1 MKRQGNRYCKNC
13 QTKLQKN
20 GWENG
25 KQRWRCP
32 GCGQSRRLHR
42 PDLTSRYHLRKFVK
56 YIINTQS
63 QKEQAIRP
71 SRIAISPQVIDETGY
86 LSISLWS
93 INPTPVVSG
102 EIYSYLVIDAKP
114 VGQGTCAIV
123 RDKRFVRYWRHGI
136 QENSALWLSTLEK
149 LARPGGVVCD
159 GQSGIAK
166 ALGDIWPG
174 IVIQRCQVHVKR
186 NIRQKLTL
194 RPQSRAGQDLQW
206 LVSQL
211 SQVND
216 ETAMALWI
224 AVFDSLH
231 EEHIGFLKQR
241 TYASVHSHSDDA
253 NRLKKVWWYTH
264 RSVRSA
270 YRQIDKLIADDQL
283 FAFITHPELKLPAT
297 TNLVEGGINSRLSE
311 LLRRHR
317 GMTSEHQKRLVDWY
331 LDSRTEWPYF

>member
-32 GCGQSRRLHR
+32 GCGQSRQLRR
-42 PDLTSRYHLRKFVK
+42 PDLTSRYHFRKFVK

-63 QKEQAIRP
+63 QKEQVIRP
-71 SRIAISPQVIDETGY
+71 SRIAISPKAVDETGC
-86 LSISLWS
+86 SSTSLWS

-114 VGQGTCAIV
+114 VGQGTCAIA
-123 RDKRFVRYWRHGI
+123 RDEHFVRYWCHGI
-136 QENSALWLSTLEK
+136 QENSTLWLSTLEK
-149 LARPGGVVCD
+149 LAIPDGVVCD

-174 IVIQRCQVHVKR
+174 IATQRCQVHVRR

-194 RPQSRAGQDLQW
+194 RPQSCAGQDLQW

-216 ETAMALWI
+216 AIAMALWI
-224 AVFDSLH
+224 AVFESLH
-231 EEHIGFLKQR
+231 EEHLGFLKQR
-241 TYASVHSHSDDA
+241 TYASDRNHSNDA
-253 NRLKKVWWYTH
+253 NRPKKSLVVY
-264 RSVRSA
+264 SSLSA
-270 YRQIDKLIADDQL
+270 
-283 FAFITHPELKLPAT
+283 
-297 TNLVEGGINSRLSE
+297 
-311 LLRRHR
+311 
-317 GMTSEHQKRLVDWY
+317 
-331 LDSRTEWPYF
+331 